1 MHDRLKNR
9 SKGRDPNACSYQHC
23 MLSMKDKI
31 GRGSEWTVDKNL
43 EGIVDSSNIGPVR
56 PGWLRLALAAGS
68 VEIAGVRVVLLS
80 NSVQDKMIGRA
91 QICLL
96 FLLLLYCSCAH
107 KFYLNVF
114 ITEVVRGEVIQ
125 TPISSINY

>member
-1 MHDRLKNR
+1 
-9 SKGRDPNACSYQHC
+9 
-23 MLSMKDKI
+23 MKDKI

-80 NSVQDKMIGRA
+80 YSVQDEVVGGTQVR
-91 QICLL
+91 LL
-96 FLLLLYCSCAH
+96 LLLLLYCSCTH

-114 ITEVVRGEVIQ
+114 MTEVVIQ

>member
-1 MHDRLKNR
+1 
-9 SKGRDPNACSYQHC
+9 
-23 MLSMKDKI
+23 MKDKI

-43 EGIVDSSNIGPVR
+43 EGIVNSSNIGGIR

-80 NSVQDKMIGRA
+80 NSIQDKMIGRT

-96 FLLLLYCSCAH
+96 FLLLLYCSCIH
-107 KFYLNVF
+107 KIYLKVF
-114 ITEVVRGEVIQ
+114 ITEERRW
-125 TPISSINY
+125 

>member
-43 EGIVDSSNIGPVR
+43 EGIVNSSNIGAVR

-80 NSVQDKMIGRA
+80 NSV
-91 QICLL
+91 
-96 FLLLLYCSCAH
+96 
-107 KFYLNVF
+107 
-114 ITEVVRGEVIQ
+114 
-125 TPISSINY
+125 